1 MSEKKPRPVRSAK
14 LIPIQ
19 ASCLLN
25 LKFKKKK
32 KKEKKIQ
39 QQTQDDVKEGTVRKQ
54 DLEIGTNTVEI
65 YSKKG

>member
-25 LKFKKKK
+25 LKLKKK